1 MPPPGQSPDFAGFE
15 GAPETLMDRV
25 AAFLV
30 SERHRL
36 RGDISDRMMEAEFVD
51 GKRDPGAPQVCERGE
66 GGKGC
71 HD

>member
-1 MPPPGQSPDFAGFE
+1 
-15 GAPETLMDRV
+15 MDRV

-51 GKRDPGAPQVCERGE
+51 GKRDPYGGAPQVCV
-66 GGKGC
+66 GGG
-71 HD
+71 